1 MRWLGALLIILA
13 TTLSMRAED
22 WTTADGKTY
31 RNITIIGQEDD
42 GVRVTYTGGV
52 GKIPYYELSDDVLR
66 RLGQDPVA
74 LAQKRAAALKAQADA
89 AKAQADADAAL
100 KAQQDAAE
108 QKKEQD
114 EAAAAAA
121 SQQQNQPQPQNQSQS
136 PGQPSSPNQSQ
147 QANAPAAPKPA
158 PVAPVTPP
166 PPPEPPVNS
175 TANAAAAGT
184 GTSADNSSGTSDE
197 QQSSYPNSK
206 FQYDETTDVSYL
218 DSPVIEIVP
227 ISLDVSSAAASA
239 PAQNA
244 SLYLRIITEGHR
256 AEAPDQVE
264 GVFFSTAPLKNLSSD
279 HVVKF
284 LVDGAFITGTPPIEP
299 TDGTAAAPAD
309 SQQAN
314 QVTFFL
320 TPEQMKTVL
329 RGKKVNFSVGGYNYM
344 IDDTGIATF
353 RGFLADVNHLPPA
366 SANLIRVYHRFLNR
380 LPSIITMI
388 STTCE
393 YIILGAFAI
402 VVVASIAA
410 FVMGLTRFIKM

>member
-1 MRWLGALLIILA
+1 MRWLGALLIILT
-13 TTLSMRAED
+13 TTLSVRAED

-89 AKAQADADAAL
+89 AKAQADAAL

-108 QKKEQD
+108 QKKDQD
-114 EAAAAAA
+114 EAAAASAT
-121 SQQQNQPQPQNQSQS
+121 QQQSQPQSQNQSQ
-136 PGQPSSPNQSQ
+136 PQGQPSPQNQSQ
-147 QANAPAAPKPA
+147 QANASAAPKPA
-158 PVAPVTPP
+158 PVAPVAP

-175 TANAAAAGT
+175 NANAAAGT
-184 GTSADNSSGTSDE
+184 GTAADNSSGSSDE

-206 FQYDETTDVSYL
+206 FQYDENTDVSYL

-227 ISLDVSSAAASA
+227 ISLDVSPAAASA

-264 GVFFSTAPLKNLSSD
+264 GVFFSTASLKNLSAD
-279 HVVKF
+279 HKVKF
-284 LVDGAFITGTPPIEP
+284 LVDGAFINATPPTEP
-299 TDGTAAAPAD
+299 TDGTGAAPAD

-366 SANLIRVYHRFLNR
+366 SANLVRIYHRFLNR

-388 STTCE
+388 STSCE

>member
-1 MRWLGALLIILA
+1 MRWLGALLIILL
-13 TTLSMRAED
+13 TTLSVGAED

-31 RNITIIGQEDD
+31 RNIAIIGQEDD

-89 AKAQADADAAL
+89 AKAQADAAL

-114 EAAAAAA
+114 EAAAAAVTP
-121 SQQQNQPQPQNQSQS
+121 QQNQPQLQNQSQS
-136 PGQPSSPNQSQ
+136 PGQPPAKNQSQ
-147 QANAPAAPKPA
+147 QANAPAAIKPA
-158 PVAPVTPP
+158 PIAPVTPP

-175 TANAAAAGT
+175 SAAAAGT
-184 GTSADNSSGTSDE
+184 GTAADNSSGTSDE

-206 FQYDETTDVSYL
+206 FQYDESTDVSYL

-227 ISLDVSSAAASA
+227 ISLDVAPAAAAA
-239 PAQNA
+239 PAQNG

-284 LVDGAFITGTPPIEP
+284 LVDGAFITAAPPIEP

-309 SQQAN
+309 AQQAN

-329 RGKKVNFSVGGYNYM
+329 RGKKVNFSVGSYNYM

-366 SANLIRVYHRFLNR
+366 SANLVRVYHRFLNR

-388 STTCE
+388 STSCE